1 MKQNSGFIWVYSER
15 GLGTTFKIYLPR
27 ARDARVVPQL
37 ALPTEGYLGGCETL
51 LLAEDEAA
59 VRQSTR
65 EFLSLN
71 GYIVL
76 EAKNGTD
83 ALAIAREYKGPIHL
97 MITDVVMPQMGGAR
111 LAGEL
116 ALERPDMKVLFAS
129 GYAETTV
136 QRHGAIDV
144 TTRFLQEPFSL
155 RTLAR
160 KIREVLDADATAL
173 AAAAAA
179 SSG

>member
-1 MKQNSGFIWVYSER
+1 M
-15 GLGTTFKIYLPR
+15 
-27 ARDARVVPQL
+27 
-37 ALPTEGYLGGCETL
+37 

-59 VRQSTR
+59 VRHSTR

-83 ALAIAREYKGPIHL
+83 ALAIATEYKGPIDL
-97 MITDVVMPQMGGAR
+97 MITDVVMPQMGGAK

-116 ALERPDMKVLFAS
+116 SSERATRKVLFVS
-129 GYAETTV
+129 GYAEATV

-144 TTRFLQEPFSL
+144 TTRFLQKPFSL
-155 RTLAR
+155 RTLAH
-160 KIREVLDADATAL
+160 KIREVLDSDVPAL
-173 AAAAAA
+173 ANAV
-179 SSG
+179 SV